1 MSLYAALY
9 RHRRDKWLWLTAAI
23 LHVAAFTV
31 WQTTSADTHR
41 DLERWFITVAMIMA
55 IGFYG
60 IIVAA
65 FWVAQKTR
73 LNKALALN
81 KLFWGVLIAAI
92 GLPAQTGW
100 YDPAPQWVRAYIWV
114 GLTLTISWV
123 LYEFV
128 HANWLRR
135 DGASTCGET
144 LIASCWRV
152 WNRRKSNLP
161 GIAGSSGNW
170 RRSRWQQSSFSVAS
184 LILHLRT
191 DTFPTIRRRHGT
203 TSVSVTRLARVVI
216 P

>member
-135 DGASTCGET
+135 DGWPWVERRINVRRDAD
-144 LIASCWRV
+144 RV
-152 WNRRKSNLP
+152 L
-161 GIAGSSGNW
+161 
-170 RRSRWQQSSFSVAS
+170 
-184 LILHLRT
+184 
-191 DTFPTIRRRHGT
+191 
-203 TSVSVTRLARVVI
+203 LARLESAEI
-216 P
+216 ELARYRGQFGELEAK